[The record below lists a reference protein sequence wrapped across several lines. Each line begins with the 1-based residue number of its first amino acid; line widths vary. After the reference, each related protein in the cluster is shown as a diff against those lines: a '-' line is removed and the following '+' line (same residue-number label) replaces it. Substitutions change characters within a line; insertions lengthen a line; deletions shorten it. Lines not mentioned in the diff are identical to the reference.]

1 MKDICKLL
9 DGKIWEVDD
18 LVERMK
24 DDQFYYGYCDKA
36 MFSSSKI
43 KNMIKS
49 PKTFYYVNKYKKSE
63 QALRDG
69 YLFHTAILEPEKFS
83 NNIFCP
89 VYSKNTKT
97 YREYVESY
105 KGEQVYTLQEKE
117 NAERLAQAFTL
128 HKKAVSMIGDSVF
141 EKATFGF
148 IDDIPFRAKADVL
161 RNNGSIIDLKTCQ
174 NITNF
179 KKDAYAFGYDAQLYI
194 YCKLFN
200 VHYKEFWFIAID
212 KGSLDIGIYDCSK
225 EFYES
230 GRQQVQKV
238 LDTYKTKMQDK
249 SEEDIKDFIDNYYF
263 SGSL

>member
-1 MKDICKLL
+1 MCNNYLKYDSLRS
-9 DGKIWEVDD
+9 V
-18 LVERMK
+18 
-24 DDQFYYGYCDKA
+24 
-36 MFSSSKI
+36 SKI
-43 KNMIKS
+43 EKKIQKI
-49 PKTFYYVNKYKKSE
+49 YK
-63 QALRDG
+63 
-69 YLFHTAILEPEKFS
+69 
-83 NNIFCP
+83 
-89 VYSKNTKT
+89 
-97 YREYVESY
+97 
-105 KGEQVYTLQEKE
+105 
-117 NAERLAQAFTL
+117 
-128 HKKAVSMIGDSVF
+128 F
-141 EKATFGF
+141 EKNLL
-148 IDDIPFRAKADVL
+148 IK
-161 RNNGSIIDLKTCQ
+161 